1 MPPCINIY
9 LLYPPIIICQ
19 CFLRF
24 LEICYINYVS
34 PSKTCRLVSMLYMRG
49 VPSRMRRVLLISLGM
64 VLLPKS
70 STLLTMPVAFIVLQ
84 CGTAHRPFPTIIFQF
99 APLIVSSRTPRH
111 SRGLLLTAR
120 KRFRTY
126 AKPLSCCQ
134 IVNWDSLSFIQSPI
148 CR

>member
-1 MPPCINIY
+1 MLCIAQQKRSI
-9 LLYPPIIICQ
+9 
-19 CFLRF
+19 
-24 LEICYINYVS
+24 
-34 PSKTCRLVSMLYMRG
+34 G
-49 VPSRMRRVLLISLGM
+49 VNVVREGSPSRMRRVLLISLGM

-111 SRGLLLTAR
+111 SRGLLFTAK

-126 AKPLSCCQ
+126 AKPLFA
-134 IVNWDSLSFIQSPI
+134 VKLSIGILSALFNHQSASDRMAQALVAGSSKFFFQHKDI
-148 CR
+148 LL

>member
-1 MPPCINIY
+1 MSFHIHLFQLAQQRDDYHLAVTLFAKQHIATQNKSNNVNVV
-9 LLYPPIIICQ
+9 
-19 CFLRF
+19 R
-24 LEICYINYVS
+24 EGS
-34 PSKTCRLVSMLYMRG
+34 A
-49 VPSRMRRVLLISLGM
+49 SRMWRVLLISLGITIR
-64 VLLPKS
+64 PRS
-70 STLLTMPVAFIVLQ
+70 STRLTMPVAFIVLQ

-111 SRGLLLTAR
+111 SRGLLFTAK